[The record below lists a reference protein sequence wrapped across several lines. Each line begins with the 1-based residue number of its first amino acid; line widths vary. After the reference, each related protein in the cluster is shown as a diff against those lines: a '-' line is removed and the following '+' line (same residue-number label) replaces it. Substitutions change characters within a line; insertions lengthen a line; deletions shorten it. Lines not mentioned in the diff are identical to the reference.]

1 MRASDPQSRL
11 ISRPAPS
18 GEQRAAGWGLG
29 HGRIA
34 RRGRSFPPAARR
46 PPTGRIASG
55 RSRRNPARRPPREA
69 AARRAPPFVRLRYAP
84 RVLKGGP
91 ASPPATMAVKTLPP
105 AGATAADG
113 FPEAAA
119 GQRLLMKTPLA
130 RVGGALGHALP
141 LSSRLGSP
149 VARRPTPGQAAIS
162 GGSRE
167 GMSRLQIAL

>member
-1 MRASDPQSRL
+1 MGV
-11 ISRPAPS
+11 RP
-18 GEQRAAGWGLG
+18 WT
-29 HGRIA
+29 HC
-34 RRGRSFPPAARR
+34 AARPIIPAGGPKAANWSDSER
-46 PPTGRIASG
+46 PKPKKPSAAS
-55 RSRRNPARRPPREA
+55 
-69 AARRAPPFVRLRYAP
+69 AARSSSKASAPIVRLQYAP

-105 AGATAADG
+105 AGATAAGG

-149 VARRPTPGQAAIS
+149 VARRPTPGQAAIN